1 MLRFQSEA
9 LKKTK
14 KEKVTNQLP
23 AHGMYALW
31 KSWVFNY
38 ESMPFF
44 SGSLIRCWRSTCWDI
59 QNSILSSLLDIQP
72 QNLLTVHRSNP
83 LLDADLLILV
93 NWLFLHHQSARHL
106 SDSKPLNFFCATV
119 FGWRNANFTD
129 RESSS
134 ELSLKATR
142 YFLMSDL

>member
-1 MLRFQSEA
+1 MKHWKRQKKKKSQISYLHMVCMLC
-9 LKKTK
+9 
-14 KEKVTNQLP
+14 
-23 AHGMYALW
+23 
-31 KSWVFNY
+31 
-38 ESMPFF
+38 ESLESLIIKACVFF
-44 SGSLIRCWRSTCWDI
+44 SGFLIRCWRSTCWDI

-119 FGWRNANFTD
+119 FGWRDANFTD

-134 ELSLKATR
+134 EFSLKATW
-142 YFLMSDL
+142 